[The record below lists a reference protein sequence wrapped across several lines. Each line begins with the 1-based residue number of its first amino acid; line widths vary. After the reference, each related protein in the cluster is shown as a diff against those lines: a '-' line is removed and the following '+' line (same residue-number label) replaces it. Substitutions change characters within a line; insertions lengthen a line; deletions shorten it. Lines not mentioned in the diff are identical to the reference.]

1 MTVSSTRPGRTPRDP
16 APDAHDAAPA
26 PTSATVPTV
35 PTAATVPT
43 VPTAATAA
51 TAATTP
57 GSPRPCAASYHR
69 LGESFPALRV
79 HHAPPRT
86 GNGWL
91 TGADLVARPE
101 ALRELIAHDA
111 RQALTRY
118 GRPLRPDVA
127 AGFGLHRLTWAVSL
141 LFTLPWFLERRVP
154 LLAPGDV
161 SVRRRTGE
169 LTARPGAFL
178 CLSDDPAA
186 GRPGARPATGEPAL
200 AAGLRTALAGLLT
213 PVLAAFRPEVRR
225 GPRTLWAMATDAAVE
240 GLWYVGGLLG
250 EEERAR
256 TELTALFA
264 PEPAACPEG
273 APTGP
278 RPSVAPFTP
287 GAGFAPARPDAPAHP
302 GAPTRPATPAC
313 PDTALPERARASCCL
328 LYTVLPEAMC
338 GGCPRVTRG

>member
-16 APDAHDAAPA
+16 APDAPSAPA
-26 PTSATVPTV
+26 VAPVP
-35 PTAATVPT
+35 AAAASPA
-43 VPTAATAA
+43 AATA
-51 TAATTP
+51 P
-57 GSPRPCAASYHR
+57 GLPQPCAASYRR
-69 LGESFPALRV
+69 LGELFPALRV
-79 HHAPPRT
+79 HCAPPRT

-91 TGADLVARPE
+91 TGTDLVSRPE

-111 RQALTRY
+111 RQALAQY

-154 LLAPGDV
+154 LLTPGDV

-169 LTARPGAFL
+169 LTARPGAFH

-186 GRPGARPATGEPAL
+186 GRPGARPAADEPAL
-200 AAGLRTALAGLLT
+200 AAGLRTALADFLT

-256 TELTALFA
+256 SELAALLA

-273 APTGP
+273 APSAP

-287 GAGFAPARPDAPAHP
+287 GAGFAPAPPDAPAHP
-302 GAPTRPATPAC
+302 GAPNRQDAPAC
-313 PDTALPERARASCCL
+313 PDTAVPERARASCCL
-328 LYTVLPEAMC
+328 VYTVRPEAMC